1 MKSSPLNT
9 LLFTGLLLTTAV
21 SSGCRAPNLKDYTS
35 WVPFGSFFGI
45 DKDVRWADKDNPAV
59 RCVCLWQPAEGTWQG
74 RPCRGFGGQVFFLD
88 RETARPIAIRGDI
101 RIHVFD
107 DHGPRKDRAKP
118 VHTFDFTKGAWNAF
132 LVKTQ
137 FGPAY
142 NIFIPYTREGYE
154 KSECALRIRMVDEG
168 VPAIFS
174 DMSYVR
180 LEGSRKKG
188 DASVEELAGSRS
200 KENRTEERRTTGFD
214 GGDSI
219 GQIMQK
225 VPVSKNTRGLPPDL
239 EARLATLRHKMPIA
253 SRDDSNHSE
262 IGQVAD
268 GAEFAPPSFDQSSGN
283 RERSSVNP
291 RNFDPPAFAS
301 PISAEHR
308 RPGTDREDENNR
320 KARRAAG
327 DNSTL
332 GKRHVL
338 SPAHPLVGRSSNAA
352 AIQQVHAAQ
361 ARAGSNNWIAERTTS
376 NQFDRMIGEA
386 EAAAARN
393 DWARAIKLASRVDR
407 AVRDENASWPVERPT
422 PSALVAQW
430 EIQRIESVA
439 DGDRSQWD
447 ARIDSRVDDYLKAS
461 KAQLDQDKTSEAR
474 RLATVAHLISRG
486 SVQSDGQDNVPP
498 TSPVTSSRVALPA
511 ATVPPAAAVPAANRV
526 TRRLH
531 PLDSNWVA
539 PAQPPAQPAH
549 PLESSGGFE

>member
-1 MKSSPLNT
+1 MKLSPLNT
-9 LLFTGLLLTTAV
+9 LLFFGLLLTTAV
-21 SSGCRAPNLKDYTS
+21 SSGCRAPNLKNYTS

-45 DKDVRWADKDNPAV
+45 DKDVRWADKENPAV
-59 RCVCLWQPAEGTWQG
+59 RCVCLWQPADGTWKGQ
-74 RPCRGFGGQVFFLD
+74 PCRGFGGQVFFLD

-142 NIFIPYTREGYE
+142 NIFIPYTRKGHA
-154 KSECALRIRMVDEG
+154 KTECALRIRMADEG

-180 LEGSRKKG
+180 LEGAKKKD
-188 DASVEELAGSRS
+188 DASVEELAGFRS
-200 KENRTEERRTTGFD
+200 KENRTKQQRSTGPD
-214 GGDSI
+214 QGESI

-225 VPVSKNTRGLPPDL
+225 VPDSKNTRGLPPNL
-239 EARLATLRHKMPIA
+239 EARLATLRHKMPIRP
-253 SRDDSNHSE
+253 RDNSDHSK

-268 GAEFAPPSFDQSSGN
+268 GGEFAPPSFDQPSAN
-283 RERSSVNP
+283 RGRSSVNP
-291 RNFDPPAFAS
+291 RNFDPPDFAS
-301 PISAEHR
+301 PISAERHR
-308 RPGTDREDENNR
+308 TGTDHENENNR
-320 KARRAAG
+320 AVQRAAG
-327 DNSTL
+327 DNSTP

-338 SPAHPLVGRSSNAA
+338 APAHPLVGRSSNAA

-361 ARAGSNNWIAERTTS
+361 ATAGSGNWIAERSTS

-386 EAAAARN
+386 EAAAARH
-393 DWARAIKLASRVDR
+393 DWTRAITLASRIDR
-407 AVRDENASWPVERPT
+407 AVRDENASWPVERPS
-422 PSALVAQW
+422 PSAMVAQW
-430 EIQRIESVA
+430 EIQRIESA
-439 DGDRSQWD
+439 AGGDRSQWD

-486 SVQSDGQDNVPP
+486 AVQSDGLVDNVPP
-498 TSPVTSSRVALPA
+498 TSPPA
-511 ATVPPAAAVPAANRV
+511 ATVPPPAVPAANRV
-526 TRRLH
+526 TRRRH
-531 PLDSNWVA
+531 PLDGNWVA
-539 PAQPPAQPAH
+539 PPTAPAQPAH
-549 PLESSGGFE
+549 PLESSGGFD